1 MVRKNGFW
9 CILKNILISSQLT
22 THEFFSLDLKKKHF
36 WRILNN
42 PDFKVTWI
50 FHRWII
56 FTLSHQRV
64 LKRMWILFSWTILLN
79 NSLKRFS
86 CRATEMLHHEQ
97 LPQKFPQG
105 IRPSPRLWLL
115 PDLLTY
121 VWKYVFLS
129 KSVAFQD
136 IRIFFTKT
144 LGWMFEFS
152 FVK

>member
-1 MVRKNGFW
+1 MHCEKHLDFKSTHNSW
-9 CILKNILISSQLT
+9 ILALKSRLISTLIW
-22 THEFFSLDLKKKHF
+22 KKKHF

-42 PDFKVTWI
+42 PDFKATWI
-50 FHRWII
+50 FHKWII
-56 FTLSHQRV
+56 FTMSHQRV
-64 LKRMWILFSWTILLN
+64 LKRMWILFSRTILIN
-79 NSLKRFS
+79 DSLKRFS
-86 CRATEMLHHEQ
+86 FRATEVLHHEQ

-136 IRIFFTKT
+136 FRIFFTKT
-144 LGWMFEFS
+144 LSWMFEFS

>member
-22 THEFFSLDLKKKHF
+22 THEFFSLDLKKKTLLTHF
-36 WRILNN
+36 KQPRFQGNLNFSQVNNIHNVSPTSSEEDVNIILSN
-42 PDFKVTWI
+42 D
-50 FHRWII
+50 
-56 FTLSHQRV
+56 
-64 LKRMWILFSWTILLN
+64 
-79 NSLKRFS
+79 SLKRFS
-86 CRATEMLHHEQ
+86 CRATEVLHYEQ

-136 IRIFFTKT
+136 FRIFFTKT
-144 LGWMFEFS
+144 LSWMFEFS